1 VSVTSH
7 QKLRM
12 GPWESGVGGLG
23 HAPAAANDRCIY
35 GGEDCETDP
44 CLSPGGRLM
53 TRKPVSSP
61 VPPESS
67 ISLRPARK

>member
-1 VSVTSH
+1 MH
-7 QKLRM
+7 LR
-12 GPWESGVGGLG
+12 PDDG
-23 HAPAAANDRCIY
+23 HDRAGDCAQRVASSMNPAANDRCIY

-44 CLSPGGRLM
+44 CLSPGGGLI
-53 TRKPVSSP
+53 TRKPVTSP